1 MNPMNTNTLTT
12 LAMLAMMTGC
22 AAAPPVETEET
33 TESSIMQ
40 GGHLPAPAPVPAPA
54 PAPAPKT
61 PVAPAP
67 KAPVATNDFHDN
79 IARLQALNI
88 FEVRALHG
96 DVGETGNCYTAQTI
110 LGTVCIQDVA
120 SHAAEIAV
128 AEKKLADFTVLAE
141 TVAAKVTAGGPFGPG
156 TNLQALADLH
166 LFEVGAFIV
175 DQPESHSCYGFC
187 SPSNQK
193 REQQLHQII
202 EAL

>member
-1 MNPMNTNTLTT
+1 MDHTNTKTLST
-12 LAMLAMMTGC
+12 LAILAMMSGIAGC
-22 AAAPPVETEET
+22 AGAAPSEPGEA

-40 GGHLPAPAPVPAPA
+40 GGQRPPPPATAPT
-54 PAPAPKT
+54 PKT
-61 PVAPAP
+61 PVAPTP
-67 KAPVATNDFHDN
+67 KAPAATTDFQEN
-79 IARLQALNI
+79 IARLRALRI
-88 FEVRALHG
+88 FEVSALQSN
-96 DVGETGNCYTAQTI
+96 VGETGNCYIAQTVI
-110 LGTVCIQDVA
+110 GVVCVQDVA

-141 TVAAKVTAGGPFGPG
+141 TEAAKVAKGGPFGPG
-156 TNLQALADLH
+156 TNLEALKNLH

-193 REQQLHQII
+193 REQQLHKII

>member
-1 MNPMNTNTLTT
+1 MNQTNTKTLTT
-12 LAMLAMMTGC
+12 LAMLAVMSGVAGC
-22 AAAPPVETEET
+22 AAAPPGEPEET
-33 TESSIMQ
+33 TESPIMQ
-40 GGHLPAPAPVPAPA
+40 GGHLPPPAPA
-54 PAPAPKT
+54 PTPAPKKT

-67 KAPVATNDFHDN
+67 KAPVATLDFHDN
-79 IARLQALNI
+79 IARLQALRI
-88 FEVRALHG
+88 FEVRALHA
-96 DVGETGNCYTAQTI
+96 DVGETSNCYTAQTI

-120 SHAAEIAV
+120 SHAAEIAI

-156 TNLQALADLH
+156 TNLEALANLH

>member
-1 MNPMNTNTLTT
+1 MNQTNTKTLTT
-12 LAMLAMMTGC
+12 LAMLAVLSSVGGC
-22 AAAPPVETEET
+22 AAEAPAPPYET
-33 TESSIMQ
+33 TESPMLQ
-40 GGHLPAPAPVPAPA
+40 GGHLPPAPA
-54 PAPAPKT
+54 PAPRT

-67 KAPVATNDFHDN
+67 KAPAAPGDFHDS
-79 IARLQALNI
+79 IARLQALRI
-88 FEVRALHG
+88 FEVRALHNN
-96 DVGETGNCYTAQTI
+96 VGETANCYTAQTI
-110 LGTVCIQDVA
+110 IGVVCIQDVA

-141 TVAAKVTAGGPFGPG
+141 TVAAKVTEGGLFGPG
-156 TNLQALADLH
+156 TNLEALANLH

-187 SPSNQK
+187 GPTNQR